1 MNDHAHI
8 LSEELL
14 MVRHSGEIPE
24 IAFHS
29 SLYFL
34 TTDPDG
40 PGIKLTEADLALLR
54 AQVVARY
61 HEILLR
67 DLDPE
72 NRDKRIYR
80 GVRRCIFNWER
91 LEKFCRREKLHM
103 EESLRREI
111 ASTLVAFLRRET
123 DEVCSG
129 NRQSCLNC
137 TGGELIAFAGRLG
150 LGPDALPEGVAALC
164 CEARGTMKEPVNPEE
179 QNG

>member
-1 MNDHAHI
+1 MNERDHF

-29 SLYFL
+29 SLHFL

-40 PGIKLTEADLALLR
+40 PGINLTEADLALLR
-54 AQVVARY
+54 RQVVARY
-61 HEILLR
+61 HEIMLR

-91 LEKFCRREKLHM
+91 LEKFCRREALAV
-103 EESLRREI
+103 EEALRREI
-111 ASTLVAFLRRET
+111 AATLVAFLLQESE
-123 DEVCSG
+123 EVG
-129 NRQSCLNC
+129 AGKRKSCLNC
-137 TGGELIAFAGRLG
+137 TSTELADFARALG
-150 LGPDALPEGVAALC
+150 LDPDALPEGVAALC
-164 CEARGTMKEPVNPEE
+164 CEAKER
-179 QNG
+179 